1 MKKWL
6 TAIVF
11 ILGMIVG
18 SVILSSFTE
27 RKQECVQKGM
37 NVPTYWDGKACTPDG
52 YHCINIKVYQ
62 TEGMCNS
69 FYAVITSG
77 DDAGYELWVKENPNY
92 NPHGHTQYKYTAYK
106 YFVTYKDNNY
116 YFNM

>member
-27 RKQECVQKGM
+27 RKQECVQNGM
-37 NVPTYWDGKACTPDG
+37 NVPTYWEGEACTSWNYG
-52 YHCINIKVYQ
+52 HYCINIKVYQ

-77 DDAGYELWVKENPNY
+77 DDAGYELWVKENPHY
-92 NPHGHTQYKYTAYK
+92 DPYRQTDYLGK
-106 YFVTYKDNNY
+106 YFVTYKDRNY
-116 YFNM
+116 YFDM